1 MEGFEMAAYFL
12 FGKYSSDALKGMSAG
27 RTEEATKLIQKF
39 GGEVKSIYALL
50 GDKDLVI
57 ITTFPA
63 NENAVKASIA
73 LNKLTGIAF
82 STSPAIAVE
91 EFDKLIT
98 GV

>member
-1 MEGFEMAAYFL
+1 MAAYFL